1 MDVHQRVRAEKE
13 SELTEAEAAEFAS
26 QPGIL
31 PVPPMPGETFEFT
44 PRARQT
50 VPSAVAV
57 DDALRNEPGDAQEA
71 PRA

>member
-1 MDVHQRVRAEKE
+1 
-13 SELTEAEAAEFAS
+13 
-26 QPGIL
+26 
-31 PVPPMPGETFEFT
+31 MPGETFEYT

-57 DDALRNEPGDAQEA
+57 DDAALHEPGDAQEA